1 MSENAVQVAQ
11 EALRAIKAEP
21 VGGARWILGADSNV
35 LFLRGSKQ
43 VKGKPAAPYAMV
55 TVFNDGTIKTE
66 IVSRTQRKM
75 ISAKASPRRRHK
87 KIECKPC
94 TGVSNPVETMGGRDE
109 PC

>member
-66 IVSRTQRKM
+66 IVSKDDLSQGVPAQEAQENRVQ
-75 ISAKASPRRRHK
+75 ALYGG
-87 KIECKPC
+87 IEAC
-94 TGVSNPVETMGGRDE
+94 
-109 PC
+109 